1 MSKQHDPFSS
11 LKISAFRC
19 FLAGKF
25 LLTLAVQMQAIIAS
39 WMIYAFTKDPLS
51 LGLIGLTEAIPALSL
66 ALFGGLLADRFSRK
80 KIMIVTSFVMLC
92 GALVL
97 CYYTQ
102 LDHPNYIWPLYA
114 VIFLVGMS
122 RGFYTPAQAAY
133 WAQILPR
140 DQYVNGSVWNSSLWQ
155 IGAVMGPA
163 LGGICYAQIGPFY
176 SSIIVAS
183 VILSV
188 ILLYFSLKPTPVP
201 EKVIGESA
209 AESLKIGIHFF
220 FQQPILLAAVTL
232 DLFAVLFGGAVAL
245 LPAFA
250 DQILHTGPEGLG
262 YLRSAPALGAVVMAL
277 VLAFKPPHKNAGKK
291 MLVCVAGF
299 GVCMIGFALS
309 TSFALSFFL
318 LMLSG
323 MFDNVSVVIRSTIL
337 QLFTPDKMR
346 GRIAAVNSIFIGSSN
361 ELGAFES
368 GVAARL
374 LGLTNSVIF
383 GGAMTLVVVTITNKM
398 APVLKKLNL

>member
-1 MSKQHDPFSS
+1 
-11 LKISAFRC
+11 
-19 FLAGKF
+19 
-25 LLTLAVQMQAIIAS
+25 
-39 WMIYAFTKDPLS
+39 
-51 LGLIGLTEAIPALSL
+51 
-66 ALFGGLLADRFSRK
+66 
-80 KIMIVTSFVMLC
+80 
-92 GALVL
+92 
-97 CYYTQ
+97 
-102 LDHPNYIWPLYA
+102 
-114 VIFLVGMS
+114 
-122 RGFYTPAQAAY
+122 
-133 WAQILPR
+133 
-140 DQYVNGSVWNSSLWQ
+140 
-155 IGAVMGPA
+155 MGPA
-163 LGGICYAQIGPFY
+163 LGGLCYAQIGPFY

-183 VILSV
+183 VMLAV
-188 ILLYFSLKPTPVP
+188 TLLYFSLKPTPVP
-201 EKVIGESA
+201 EKIIGESA
-209 AESLKIGIHFF
+209 AESLKTGIRFF
-220 FQQPILLAAVTL
+220 FQQPILLSAVTL

-262 YLRSAPALGAVVMAL
+262 YLRSAPALGAVLMAL

-291 MLVCVAGF
+291 MLFCVAGF
-299 GVCMIGFALS
+299 GACMIGFALS

-398 APVLKKLNL
+398 APMLKKLNL